1 MLYVSVSRFGE
12 LQAIVARIV
21 TPIQRLHE
29 LFFEFLR
36 LVVASG
42 ASCLATPLSG
52 LWICVFEV
60 PVTPALIDAVA
71 VLCLPSS
78 RLLSLDHSILLS
90 SVSLI
95 ASSRCPLDARPAWP
109 TCSTELWS
117 ASWRGPCRPL
127 RPSCGKYSI
136 TSSGMRSF
144 ATKLVETYA

>member
-60 PVTPALIDAVA
+60 PVTPALIRRRRGP
-71 VLCLPSS
+71 LPS
-78 RLLSLDHSILLS
+78 
-90 SVSLI
+90 VFE
-95 ASSRCPLDARPAWP
+95 ASQS
-109 TCSTELWS
+109 
-117 ASWRGPCRPL
+117 
-127 RPSCGKYSI
+127 
-136 TSSGMRSF
+136 RSF
-144 ATKLVETYA
+144 YSPFICFFDRFFPLPFGRPPSLAHLLN